1 MRRCLTESS
10 NCEQALNGATPWE
23 GCEMAGVMAIAG
35 MLMSLGSAPQQ
46 AAPAQTH
53 MVIVGTP
60 TFGISGTTTGAT
72 TPFALAIGK
81 PHVIYAGSGKS
92 LCESTSA
99 SSGAIDD
106 AGYGWRIETLPRAM
120 TTEGILVLD
129 LTWQRVW
136 QDGRAHDGSV
146 NNTQVRLAPGGRL
159 QLDYL
164 GATATA
170 RCEAIGMA
178 LEISRP
184 PRPVTGLFEADAWLV
199 PAAAGEPTQH
209 QVVRMRPGDASDFY
223 FNEIVVA
230 NGARRALIEGSLT
243 LETHGA
249 GRFESLLK
257 IVRRDAPRSEE
268 GPSGASSGFPLKA
281 AFGETVEFRVPMGEF
296 SLRIRVR
303 QLR

>member
-1 MRRCLTESS
+1 MT
-10 NCEQALNGATPWE
+10 
-23 GCEMAGVMAIAG
+23 GVLAIAG
-35 MLMSLGSAPQQ
+35 MVLSLGSVSPQAVAPQ
-46 AAPAQTH
+46 TH
-53 MVIVGTP
+53 ALVVATP
-60 TFGISGTTTGAT
+60 TFGTSGTTTGASAS
-72 TPFALAIGK
+72 FALAIGK
-81 PHVIYAGSGKS
+81 PQVIYAGSGKS

-106 AGYGWRIETLPRAM
+106 AGYGWRIETLPRAV
-120 TTEGILVLD
+120 TAEGILVLD

-146 NNTQVRLAPGGRL
+146 SKSQVRLAQGGRL

-164 GATATA
+164 GAAATS

-209 QVVRMRPGDASDFY
+209 QVVRMRPGDAGEFY
-223 FNEIVVA
+223 FNEIAVA
-230 NGARRALIEGSLT
+230 DGARRALIEGTLT

-249 GRFESLLK
+249 GRFDSFLK
-257 IVRRDAPRSEE
+257 ISRRDAPRAGE
-268 GPSGASSGFPLKA
+268 GPSGASSGFPLRA

-296 SLRIRVR
+296 SLRVRVR